1 MKEDEK
7 GKYIE
12 LADFLKFLK
21 LATSGGRAK
30 LLIRSGE
37 IKVDGKVETRVRR
50 KLRNGFVVE
59 CGAKIFTVDVGKLM

>member
-1 MKEDEK
+1 MKQDEQ

-30 LLIRSGE
+30 LLIRLGE
-37 IKVDGKVETRVRR
+37 VKVNDEIETRVRR
-50 KLRNGFVVE
+50 KLRAGFVVE
-59 CGAKIFTVDVGKLM
+59 YKGKKYTVDVSELT